1 MKNSKKDIIASKSF
15 QQDINLLNELIQ
27 DDKLMDD
34 ICYSHRKAEELICF
48 FDLLPHKPFT
58 FDEVL
63 ACVQHGNRFKEIS
76 KDSTKASFFSRKILG
91 FFATVFPDKDTL
103 NAIILREVL
112 AVLIDKKVI
121 HTQIIAGSE
130 TYEISLPFL
139 IFYESMQVNSL
150 TDTVRKMTFD
160 TYFDNLLVLF
170 EKNAED
176 DKIAIEN
183 WIKLTEKTQQVLEKK
198 DVIGKDWQAFKL
210 YGLLQRAYKH
220 IEKPTKVLEFLEKE
234 YALYLTLKED
244 DKDDIYQGGFN
255 AKFANV
261 YYDLN
266 NKKKAIEYVDKA
278 YFFFEKEGK
287 DPKIIEEITAFRLK
301 VYEHFKVKTK

>member
-63 ACVQHGNRFKEIS
+63 ACVQHGNRFKEFS

-91 FFATVFPDKDTL
+91 FVATIFPDKDTL

-121 HTQIIAGSE
+121 HTQIIGGSE

-150 TDTVRKMTFD
+150 SNTVRKMTFD

-183 WIKLTEKTQQVLEKK
+183 WIKLTEKTQQILEEK
-198 DVIGKDWQAFKL
+198 DVTEKDWQAFKL
-210 YGLLQRAYKH
+210 YALLQRAYKY
-220 IEKPTKVLEFLEKE
+220 IEKPTKVLEVLEKE
-234 YALYLTLKED
+234 YALYLTLKEE
-244 DKDDIYQGGFN
+244 DKDDIYEGGFN
-255 AKFANV
+255 AKFANA

-266 NKKKAIEYVDKA
+266 NKKKAIEYLDKA
-278 YFFFEKEGK
+278 YFFFEKESK

-301 VYEHFKVKTK
+301 VYEHFKVKMK